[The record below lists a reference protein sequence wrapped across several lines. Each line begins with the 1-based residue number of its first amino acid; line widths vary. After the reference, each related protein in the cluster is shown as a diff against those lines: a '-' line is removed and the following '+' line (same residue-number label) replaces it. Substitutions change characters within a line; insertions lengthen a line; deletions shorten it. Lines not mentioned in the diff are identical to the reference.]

1 MPPEHGRQLA
11 ALLPDARLVEITN
24 SYTLLSL
31 DQPTEFAGVIR
42 EFVMES
48 AVDVP
53 ALSAELL
60 DGTS

>member
-1 MPPEHGRQLA
+1 MPLEHGRQFSE
-11 ALLPDARLVEITN
+11 LLPDAQLVEIVD
-24 SYTLLSL
+24 SYSLLPL
-31 DQPTEFAGVIR
+31 DQPGRFAGAIR